1 MRQLATYSK
10 RSELCKISL
19 IFEEFDEIKGHIE
32 TPDFRLELENVEIS
46 SETFFFFNLSISLHM
61 IL

>member
-1 MRQLATYSK
+1 MTYSK

-32 TPDFRLELENVEIS
+32 TFDFRLELE
-46 SETFFFFNLSISLHM
+46 TLLKFLLKLFFFFLT
-61 IL
+61 